1 MKAKIEPQGVIE
13 AYQNGESL
21 SSIAN
26 AFGTYPTTIKRI
38 LEKNNIELRH
48 DVSKK
53 GNLMVKDG
61 EKLIEW
67 AKSQGRLVTR
77 KELASI
83 VGTKRLSPSYFVKY
97 PELGK
102 YVVTREQNELQDYT
116 KKLYTW
122 LQDNN
127 IKYKPNDK
135 TTIQSSVTALLLED
149 YSNIVLQISV
159 KPKAMSKNRHAT
171 NMSTKSVRAKENKVE
186 ILFLDEAQLNCL
198 DDLKLVLDDLKS

>member
-1 MKAKIEPQGVIE
+1 MESNIE
-13 AYQNGESL
+13 AIINEYTNGNSL
-21 SSIAN
+21 NNIARQ
-26 AFGTYPTTIKRI
+26 FDTYPTTVKRI

-48 DVSKK
+48 DASKK
-53 GNLMVKDG
+53 GDLIVKDG

-77 KELASI
+77 EELASI

-102 YVVTREQNELQDYT
+102 YVVTREQSELQDYT

-135 TTIQSSVTALLLED
+135 TTIQSSVTALLLDD
-149 YSNIVLQISV
+149 YSDIVLQISI
-159 KPKAMSKNRHAT
+159 KPKCVSKKRHT
-171 NMSTKSVRAKENKVE
+171 LDMETKLRRANENKIKIIFLE
-186 ILFLDEAQLNCL
+186 EDCFKNLDNLRLILN
-198 DDLKLVLDDLKS
+198 DLKS